1 MKDMGYKF
9 AFKGGLSFSLETLE
23 FQIKTTINRRCQT
36 QVEGISVNYNMGL
49 ITITNVTTKL
59 LMYGHLPCQLTE
71 LAMKTLEKTNKVS
84 TQCT

>member
-9 AFKGGLSFSLETLE
+9 AFKGGLSFSLGDIRI
-23 FQIKTTINRRCQT
+23 QIKTTIADART

-59 LMYGHLPCQLTE
+59 LMFDICQCPIDRVSN
-71 LAMKTLEKTNKVS
+71 EKH
-84 TQCT
+84 

>member
-1 MKDMGYKF
+1 MP
-9 AFKGGLSFSLETLE
+9 E
-23 FQIKTTINRRCQT
+23 

-59 LMYGHLPCQLTE
+59 LMYGHLPNQLTE

>member
-9 AFKGGLSFSLETLE
+9 AFKGGLSFS
-23 FQIKTTINRRCQT
+23 RRHSRSKPQLIADART
-36 QVEGISVNYNMGL
+36 QVEGISVNYNMSYYHNERYKQV
-49 ITITNVTTKL
+49 IDVWTSANA
-59 LMYGHLPCQLTE
+59 QLTE

>member
-1 MKDMGYKF
+1 MKDMGCLPLKVDCHSHY
-9 AFKGGLSFSLETLE
+9 
-23 FQIKTTINRRCQT
+23 RRHSRSKPQLIADART

-59 LMYGHLPCQLTE
+59 LMLDINAQLTE